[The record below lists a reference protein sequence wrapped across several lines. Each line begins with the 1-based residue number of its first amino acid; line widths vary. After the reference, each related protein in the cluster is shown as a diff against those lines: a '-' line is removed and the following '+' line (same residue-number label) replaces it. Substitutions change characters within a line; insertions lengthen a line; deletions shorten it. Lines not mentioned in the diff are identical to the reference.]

1 MKLVNET
8 RLSVEESADLKP
20 VFDMD
25 AARESWR
32 RFVNRG
38 GYYNG
43 WWNVDADGYADA
55 VRTVVE
61 DIRSGKMANEVD
73 YGRQDV
79 PANVEKMV
87 AAARKKRIHGNV
99 PLVDV
104 YDRSG
109 NALSSGEQRASLRKQ
124 KAGSSASDATEA
136 ERALRDALND
146 VLTSAGI
153 DVVTDVEEGQRVI
166 DEVNVRTQKKK
177 KKRKT
182 GIRVSKYE
190 YAIIASQISPN
201 SNKGET
207 QYIYIPRI
215 ISIFAQE

>member
-1 MKLVNET
+1 MCMEQTIPQKREQVSDQGGVQE
-8 RLSVEESADLKP
+8 SVGIEDLQ
-20 VFDMD
+20 
-25 AARESWR
+25 
-32 RFVNRG
+32 
-38 GYYNG
+38 
-43 WWNVDADGYADA
+43 
-55 VRTVVE
+55 VR
-61 DIRSGKMANEVD
+61 
-73 YGRQDV
+73 Q
-79 PANVEKMV
+79 
-87 AAARKKRIHGNV
+87 
-99 PLVDV
+99 
-104 YDRSG
+104 
-109 NALSSGEQRASLRKQ
+109 Q
-124 KAGSSASDATEA
+124 KTGSSASVATEA

>member
-1 MKLVNET
+1 MPVN
-8 RLSVEESADLKP
+8 P
-20 VFDMD
+20 
-25 AARESWR
+25 
-32 RFVNRG
+32 
-38 GYYNG
+38 
-43 WWNVDADGYADA
+43 
-55 VRTVVE
+55 
-61 DIRSGKMANEVD
+61 
-73 YGRQDV
+73 
-79 PANVEKMV
+79 EKMI
-87 AAARKKRIHGNV
+87 AAARKKRIHGNI

-124 KAGSSASDATEA
+124 KAGSSASEATEA

-207 QYIYIPRI
+207 QYINIPRI